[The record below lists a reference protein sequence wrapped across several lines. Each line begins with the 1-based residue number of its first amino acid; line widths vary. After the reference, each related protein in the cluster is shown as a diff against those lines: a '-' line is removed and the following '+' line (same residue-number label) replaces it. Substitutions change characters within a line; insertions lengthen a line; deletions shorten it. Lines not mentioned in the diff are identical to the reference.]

1 MTTANRFGA
10 FLCLLPLINIDKRP
24 KIVTRVAGNL
34 MEQVIPLALFEDL
47 RESMFM
53 MEYADGVRPYV
64 LEWYYDV
71 FLKAFKEKHEPE
83 SKIIVNSKGGEVE
96 VTERIIAL
104 ITEELVKKTE
114 EVYKRTIKLICRRIK
129 LN

>member
-10 FLCLLPLINIDKRP
+10 FLGLLPLINIDKRP
-24 KIVTRVAGNL
+24 KIVTRAEGNP
-34 MEQVIPLALFEDL
+34 IPQTILLALFDDL

-71 FLKAFKEKHEPE
+71 FLEAFKEKIHWIL
-83 SKIIVNSKGGEVE
+83 KQW
-96 VTERIIAL
+96 
-104 ITEELVKKTE
+104 
-114 EVYKRTIKLICRRIK
+114 
-129 LN
+129 